1 MPKRGLNREIVVD
14 AAIDLIEK
22 TGYENFSMREL
33 AGKLRV
39 KPASLY
45 NHIEG
50 AEALRLEVGRHAI
63 SALVRA
69 EEAAAQGKERDEAIL
84 ALAGA
89 YHRYAREHLNLYRII
104 MTLRMM
110 EHDPLLDDAQAIVEP
125 ILQVLGQYVLEPLVA
140 THLQRMLRSLIHGF
154 IAHENSGYFSH
165 AETSVE
171 ESFWFAVR
179 GFLDR
184 VHSEER
190 RALESSFQDRI

>member
-1 MPKRGLNREIVVD
+1 MPRRGLNREIVVD
-14 AAIDLIEK
+14 TAVELIEK
-22 TGYENFSMREL
+22 VGYENFSMREL

-45 NHIEG
+45 NHIESM
-50 AEALRLEVGRHAI
+50 EALRLEVGRRAI
-63 SALVRA
+63 SALVQA
-69 EEAAAQGKERDEAIL
+69 EESAAQGKERDEAVL

-89 YHRYAREHLNLYRII
+89 YHRYAREHLTLYRII

-110 EHDPLLDDAQAIVEP
+110 EPDPLLDDARAIVEP
-125 ILQVLGQYVLEPLVA
+125 ILQVLGQYTLEPSSV

-154 IAHENSGYFSH
+154 IAQENSGFFSH
-165 AETSVE
+165 GEPDVA

-184 VHSEER
+184 VHGEER
-190 RALESSFQDRI
+190 RALEAGIPE